1 MNLYGSVGQIKGVGT
16 KKLAALK
23 KMNIH
28 TVEDLIFNYP
38 RDYQDLSKV
47 TQISKLEMNC
57 STLIKAKVDLIIKG
71 NTGYK
76 KKQTLKILVSDDT
89 GVLEIVFFN
98 AKYIMDYFRVNEEYD
113 FYGKI
118 TDEYGKIKMSH
129 PEYFKSLGNESLG
142 ILPVYSLTFGI
153 SQSEIRKWQ
162 KECIWLVTEIEDYL
176 PKEVINRNRLCD
188 LQYALMNIH
197 QPKDG
202 IKLRE
207 AKYRL
212 IFDELFCLQAGL
224 LSIKLRDLS
233 ETRSIVYSKDI
244 KFQDYIKTLSFKL
257 TEAQYKVL
265 EEINQ
270 DMESMKPM
278 NRLIQGDVGS
288 GKTVVAEATIYKA
301 VKSGYQAALMAPT
314 EILAKQHYQG
324 LKRNFEP
331 HGIRV
336 GFLSGSMKVKERRET
351 LHALEKGLIHVLVGT
366 HAIIQTG
373 VEFNKL
379 GLVITDEQHRFGVHQ
394 RISLASKGENVDIM
408 VMTATPIPRTL
419 AVIIYGDLDISII
432 DQMPPGRKEIIT
444 RGTDSKGRNLAYEF
458 LEKEIEKGRQ
468 AYVVTPLIEESQSLN
483 AVSTEEVFDELK
495 NRWGNKKIEVLHG
508 DMKQADK
515 NRIME
520 EFYQGTIQILV
531 ATVVIEVGIN
541 VPNASVM
548 LIENAERFGLAQ
560 LHQLRGR
567 VGRGEDQSYCLLIN
581 NGKTEI
587 SMQRENIMVSSSDGF
602 YIAEKDLELRGPG
615 EFFGTRQHGL
625 PDLKIADLI
634 KHIKILNL
642 VREEAKLVLK
652 NDPFLT
658 DNDNEKLRI
667 KVEKMFNS
675 EEDFSLS
682 L

>member
-1 MNLYGSVGQIKGVGT
+1 MDLYGSAGQIKGVGP
-16 KKLAALK
+16 KKLIALNK
-23 KMNIH
+23 LNIH

-38 RDYQDLSKV
+38 RDYQDLSKI
-47 TQISKLEMNC
+47 TEISSLEINC
-57 STLIKAKVDLIIKG
+57 NSLIKAKVDLIIKG

-76 KKQTLKILVSDDT
+76 KRQTLKLLVSDDT
-89 GVLEIVFFN
+89 GMLEIVFFN
-98 AKYIMDYFRVNEEYD
+98 AKFIMDFFKINEQYD

-118 TDEYGKIKMSH
+118 TEEYGKIKMVH
-129 PEYFKSLGNESLG
+129 PEYYKSFGNESLG

-162 KECIWLVTEIEDYL
+162 YEATLLITEIEDYL
-176 PKEVINRNRLCD
+176 PKELIDRNRLCD
-188 LQYALMNIH
+188 LRYALMNIH
-197 QPKDG
+197 QPEDG

-212 IFDELFCLQAGL
+212 IFDELFCLQTGI
-224 LSIKLRDLS
+224 LSMKSRDSSEIK
-233 ETRSIVYSKDI
+233 SIIYSKKIDF
-244 KFQDYIKTLSFKL
+244 KDYIKGLSFTL
-257 TEAQYKVL
+257 TVAQQRVL
-265 EEINQ
+265 DEINM

-288 GKTVVAEATIYKA
+288 GKTVIAEAAIYKA

-324 LKRNFEP
+324 LKRNFGP

-336 GFLSGSMKVKERRET
+336 GFLSGSMKAKERKET
-351 LHALEKGLIHVLVGT
+351 LLALEKGWIDVLVGT
-366 HAIIQTG
+366 HAIIQIG
-373 VEFNKL
+373 VTFSKL

-432 DQMPPGRKEIIT
+432 DELPPGRKEIIT
-444 RGTDSKGRNLAYEF
+444 RGTTRKGRAPAYEF

-483 AVSTEEVFDELK
+483 VLSAEEVFDELK
-495 NRWGNKKIEVLHG
+495 SKWKNKNIEILHG
-508 DMKQADK
+508 DMKQVDK

-520 EFYQGTIQILV
+520 DFYQGFIQILV

-541 VPNASVM
+541 VPNATIM

-567 VGRGEDQSYCLLIN
+567 VGRGSDQSYCLLIN
-581 NGKTEI
+581 NGKTELCK
-587 SMQRENIMVSSSDGF
+587 QRENIMVSSTDGF

-615 EFFGTRQHGL
+615 EFFGTKQHGL

-642 VREEAKLVLK
+642 VREEAKLLLK
-652 NDPFLT
+652 DDPNLT
-658 DNDNEKLRI
+658 NISNELLKI
-667 KVEKMFNS
+667 KIEKMFKK
-675 EEDFSLS
+675 EDDFNLS

>member
-1 MNLYGSVGQIKGVGT
+1 MDLYGSVGQIKGIGP
-16 KKLAALK
+16 KKLMALNK
-23 KMNIH
+23 LNID

-38 RDYQDLSKV
+38 RDYQDLSK
-47 TQISKLEMNC
+47 TTEISKLEINC
-57 STLIKAKVDLIIKG
+57 NSLIKAKVDLIIKG
-71 NTGYK
+71 NAGYK

-89 GVLEIVFFN
+89 GMLEIVFFN
-98 AKYIMDYFRVNEEYD
+98 AKYIMDFFKINEKYD

-118 TDEYGKIKMSH
+118 TEEHGKIKMVH
-129 PEYFKSLGNESLG
+129 PEYYKSLGNESLG
-142 ILPVYSLTFGI
+142 ILPVYPLTFGI

-162 KECIWLVTEIEDYL
+162 YESTLLIPEIEEYL
-176 PKEVINRNRLCD
+176 PKELIHRNRLCD

-202 IKLRE
+202 KKLRE

-212 IFDELFCLQAGL
+212 IFDELFCLQTGL
-224 LSIKLRDLS
+224 LSMKSRDLS
-233 ETRSIVYSKDI
+233 EKRSIIYSKEI
-244 KFQDYIKTLSFKL
+244 NLGDYIKDLPFTL
-257 TEAQYKVL
+257 TEAQQRVL
-265 EEINQ
+265 DEINK

-288 GKTVVAEATIYKA
+288 GKTVIAEVAIYKA

-331 HGIRV
+331 HGIRT
-336 GFLSGSMKVKERRET
+336 GFLSGSMRAKDRRET
-351 LHALEKGLIHVLVGT
+351 LQALEKGYIDVIVGT
-366 HAIIQTG
+366 HAIIQAG
-373 VEFNKL
+373 VEFSRL

-394 RISLASKGENVDIM
+394 RICLAAKGENVDIM

-419 AVIIYGDLDISII
+419 AVVIYGDLDISII
-432 DQMPPGRKEIIT
+432 NQLPPGRKGIIT
-444 RGTDSKGRNLAYEF
+444 KGTNSKGRGTAYEF

-483 AVSTEEVFDELK
+483 VLSAEEVFEELK
-495 NRWGNKKIEVLHG
+495 NRWKNKSIEILHG
-508 DMKQADK
+508 DMKQTDK

-520 EFYQGTIQILV
+520 DFYQGFIQILV

-541 VPNASVM
+541 VPNATVM

-567 VGRGEDQSYCLLIN
+567 VGRGSDQSYCLLIN
-581 NGKTEI
+581 NGTTEI
-587 SMQRENIMVSSSDGF
+587 SKQREKIMVSSTDGF

-615 EFFGTRQHGL
+615 EFFGTKQHGL

-642 VREEAKLVLK
+642 VREEAKLLLK
-652 NDPFLT
+652 NDPNLA
-658 DNDNEKLRI
+658 DGSNEMLKSKI
-667 KVEKMFNS
+667 EKMFKS
-675 EEDFSLS
+675 EEDFNLS

>member
-1 MNLYGSVGQIKGVGT
+1 MNLYESVGQIKGVGP
-16 KKLAALK
+16 KKLAALC

-38 RDYQDLSKV
+38 RGYQDLSKV
-47 TQISKLEMNC
+47 TQISTLEMNFN
-57 STLIKAKVDLIIKG
+57 SLIKAKVDLIIKG

-76 KKQTLKILVSDDT
+76 NKQTLKLLVSDDT
-89 GVLEIVFFN
+89 GMLEIVFFN
-98 AKYIMDYFRVNEEYD
+98 AKYIMDYFKVNEEYD
-113 FYGKI
+113 FYGKV
-118 TDEYGKIKMSH
+118 TDEYGKIKMTH
-129 PEYFKSLGNESLG
+129 PEYFKSFGSESQG

-153 SQSEIRKWQ
+153 SQAEIRKWQ
-162 KECIWLVTEIEDYL
+162 KECIRLITEIQDYL

-188 LQYALMNIH
+188 LKYALINIH

-212 IFDELFCLQAGL
+212 IFDELFCLQTGL
-224 LSIKLRDLS
+224 LSIKSRDLS
-233 ETRSIVYSKDI
+233 EIKSINYSKEI
-244 KFQDYIKTLSFKL
+244 KFQDYLKNLSFKL

-265 EEINQ
+265 DEINQ

-288 GKTVVAEATIYKA
+288 GKTVVAEAAIYKA

-351 LHALEKGLIHVLVGT
+351 LHALEIGLINVLVGT
-366 HAIIQTG
+366 HAIIQRG
-373 VEFNKL
+373 VEFNRL

-419 AVIIYGDLDISII
+419 AVTIYGDLDISII
-432 DQMPPGRKEIIT
+432 DQMPPGRKRIIT
-444 RGTDSKGRNLAYEF
+444 RGTDAKGRNLAYEF
-458 LEKEIEKGRQ
+458 LAKEIEKGRQ
-468 AYVVTPLIEESQSLN
+468 AYVVTPLIEESESLN
-483 AVSTEEVFDELK
+483 ALSAEEVFDELK
-495 NRWGNKKIEVLHG
+495 NRWRNKTIEILHG
-508 DMKQADK
+508 DMKQAEK

-520 EFYQGTIQILV
+520 EFYQGAIQILV

-567 VGRGEDQSYCLLIN
+567 VGRGEEQSYCLLVN

-587 SMQRENIMVSSSDGF
+587 SKQRENIMVSSTDGF

-625 PDLKIADLI
+625 PDLKIADLV

-642 VREEAKLVLK
+642 VREEAKLVLQE
-652 NDPFLT
+652 DPLLT
-658 DNDNEKLRI
+658 NEDNEKLKI
-667 KVEKMFNS
+667 KIEKMFCS
-675 EEDFSLS
+675 EEDFNLS

>member
-1 MNLYGSVGQIKGVGT
+1 MDLYGSAGQIKGVGP
-16 KKLAALK
+16 KKLMALNK
-23 KMNIH
+23 LNIY
-28 TVEDLIFNYP
+28 TVDDLIFNYP
-38 RDYQDLSKV
+38 RDYQDLSKI
-47 TQISKLEMNC
+47 TEIAKLEMNC
-57 STLIKAKVDLIIKG
+57 NSFIKAKVDLIIKG

-89 GVLEIVFFN
+89 GMLEIVFFN
-98 AKYIMDYFRVNEEYD
+98 AKYIMNFFVMNEMYD
-113 FYGKI
+113 FYGK
-118 TDEYGKIKMSH
+118 TTEEYGKIKMIH
-129 PEYFKSLGNESLG
+129 PEYYKSVGNESLG

-153 SQSEIRKWQ
+153 SQTEIRKWQ
-162 KECIWLVTEIEDYL
+162 YESTQLITEIEDHL
-176 PKEVINRNRLCD
+176 PKEVIEKNRLCD
-188 LQYALMNIH
+188 LQYALINIH

-202 IKLRE
+202 KKLRE

-212 IFDELFCLQAGL
+212 VFDELFCLQTGL
-224 LSIKLRDLS
+224 LSMKSRESS
-233 ETRSIVYSKDI
+233 ETKSMIYSKDI
-244 KFQDYIKTLSFKL
+244 NFQDYTKSLSFAL
-257 TEAQYKVL
+257 TEAQQKVL
-265 EEINQ
+265 DEINM

-288 GKTVVAEATIYKA
+288 GKTVIAEAAIYKA

-351 LHALEKGLIHVLVGT
+351 LQALENGCIDILVGT
-366 HAIIQTG
+366 HAIIQAG
-373 VEFNKL
+373 VEFNRL

-394 RISLASKGENVDIM
+394 RISLASKGENVDIL

-432 DQMPPGRKEIIT
+432 DQLPPGRKGIIT
-444 RGTDSKGRNLAYEF
+444 RGTDSKGRISAYKF

-468 AYVVTPLIEESQSLN
+468 AYVVTPLIEESQSLK
-483 AVSTEEVFDELK
+483 AVSAEEVFDELK
-495 NRWGNKKIEVLHG
+495 NRWGDKKIEILHG
-508 DMKQADK
+508 EMKQVEK

-520 EFYQGTIQILV
+520 EFYQGAIQILV

-541 VPNASVM
+541 VPNATVM

-567 VGRGEDQSYCLLIN
+567 VGRGKDQSYCLLIN
-581 NGKTEI
+581 NGKTEL
-587 SMQRENIMVSSSDGF
+587 SKQRENIMVSSTDGF

-615 EFFGTRQHGL
+615 EFFGTKQHGL
-625 PDLKIADLI
+625 PDLRIADLI
-634 KHIKILNL
+634 KHIKILSL
-642 VREEAKLVLK
+642 VREEAKLLLK
-652 NDPFLT
+652 EDPNLT
-658 DNDNEKLRI
+658 DASNQRLKI
-667 KVEKMFNS
+667 KIETMFNS
-675 EEDFSLS
+675 EEDFNLS

>member
-1 MNLYGSVGQIKGVGT
+1 MNLYGSVGQIKGVGP
-16 KKLAALK
+16 KKLSALNK
-23 KMNIH
+23 LNIF
-28 TVEDLIFNYP
+28 TIEDLIFNFP

-47 TQISKLEMNC
+47 TQISKLEVNC
-57 STLIKAKVDLIIKG
+57 TLLIKAKVGLIIKG

-89 GVLEIVFFN
+89 GMLEIVFFN
-98 AKYIMDYFRVNEEYD
+98 AKYIMDYFKMNEEYD

-118 TDEYGKIKMSH
+118 TGEYGKIKMIH
-129 PEYFKSLGNESLG
+129 PEYYKSLGNESLG

-162 KECIWLVTEIEDYL
+162 KESTRLITEIEDYL
-176 PKEVINRNRLCD
+176 PKKLIEKNRLCD
-188 LQYALMNIH
+188 LQYALLNIH
-197 QPKDG
+197 QPKDV
-202 IKLRE
+202 IKLKE
-207 AKYRL
+207 ARYRL
-212 IFDELFCLQAGL
+212 IFDELFCLQTGL
-224 LSIKLRDLS
+224 LSIKSRDLS
-233 ETRSIVYSKDI
+233 ETKSILYSKDVT
-244 KFQDYIKTLSFKL
+244 FQDYIKNLPFKL
-257 TEAQYKVL
+257 TEAQHRVL
-265 EEINQ
+265 DEINR

-288 GKTVVAEATIYKA
+288 GKTVIAEAAIYKA
-301 VKSGYQAALMAPT
+301 VKSGYQAAMMAPT

-351 LHALEKGLIHVLVGT
+351 LQGLETGDIQVIVGT
-366 HAIIQTG
+366 HAVIQAG
-373 VEFNKL
+373 VEFKNL
-379 GLVITDEQHRFGVHQ
+379 GLAIPDEQHRFGVHQ

-432 DQMPPGRKEIIT
+432 DQLPPGRKEIIT
-444 RGTDSKGRNLAYEF
+444 RGTDSKGRNLAYKF

-468 AYVVTPLIEESQSLN
+468 AYVVTPLIEESQLLN
-483 AVSTEEVFDELK
+483 AVSAEEVFDELK
-495 NRWGNKKIEVLHG
+495 NRWRSKKIEILHG

-515 NRIME
+515 NRIMG
-520 EFYQGTIQILV
+520 EFYQGIIQILV

-541 VPNASVM
+541 VPNATVM

-567 VGRGEDQSYCLLIN
+567 VGRGENQSYCLLIN
-581 NGKTEI
+581 NGTTEV
-587 SMQRENIMVSSSDGF
+587 SRQRENIMVSSSDGF

-625 PDLKIADLI
+625 PDLKIADLM

-642 VREEAKLVLK
+642 VREEAKLLLK
-652 NDPFLT
+652 DDPYLT
-658 DNDNEKLRI
+658 DKNNEKLKIRI
-667 KVEKMFNS
+667 EKMFNS
-675 EEDFSLS
+675 EEDFNLS